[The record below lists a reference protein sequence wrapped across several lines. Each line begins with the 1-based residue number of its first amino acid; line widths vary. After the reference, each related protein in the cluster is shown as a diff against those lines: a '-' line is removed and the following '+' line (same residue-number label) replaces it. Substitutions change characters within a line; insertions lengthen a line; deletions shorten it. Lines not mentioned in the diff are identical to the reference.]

1 MANGDLDEVFK
12 KGGGTEMAVMST
24 TFDKDVALNYASSEH
39 PLVFHFQ
46 TVGLTR
52 GVDITFLSLYP
63 KEVEFVYPPL
73 TFLTVIGDTEEETLT
88 IIEEE
93 KAITINVTIV
103 PVMPQMS

>member
-1 MANGDLDEVFK
+1 MANRDLDEVFK

-63 KEVEFVYPPL
+63 KEVQFVYPPL
-73 TFLTVIGDTEEETLT
+73 TFLSVVDKPKTEATRIG
-88 IIEEE
+88 
-93 KAITINVTIV
+93 NVKIV
-103 PVMPQMS
+103 ELIPQMS